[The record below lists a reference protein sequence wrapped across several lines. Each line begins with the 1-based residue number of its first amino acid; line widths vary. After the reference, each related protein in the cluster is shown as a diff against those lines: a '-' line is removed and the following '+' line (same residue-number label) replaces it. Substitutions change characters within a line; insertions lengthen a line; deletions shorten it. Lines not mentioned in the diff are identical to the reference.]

1 MKYAFDVINLF
12 LVTLACAGGFLDVA
26 KILISNGASVNLG
39 QSTPLMEASQ
49 EGHVELVQYLI
60 QNNADVNQTTPAGE
74 TGNVYCLGFFAHSKF
89 SINLALAYAC
99 ESGHTEVAE
108 ILLNS
113 GAHIDQTENEG
124 RTPLMKAARA
134 GHICT
139 IRYLITKG

>member
-1 MKYAFDVINLF
+1 M
-12 LVTLACAGGFLDVA
+12 
-26 KILISNGASVNLG
+26 
-39 QSTPLMEASQ
+39 
-49 EGHVELVQYLI
+49 
-60 QNNADVNQTTPAGE
+60 
-74 TGNVYCLGFFAHSKF
+74 
-89 SINLALAYAC
+89 AYAC

-139 IRYLITKG
+139 IRSLITKGWNRMKIIYWIFVLSSKGADVNRSTNSNDSTVLSLACAGGHLEVVSLLLKHGADPNHLLKVKF

>member
-1 MKYAFDVINLF
+1 MLIKQHQQARQVMFFFLF
-12 LVTLACAGGFLDVA
+12 F
-26 KILISNGASVNLG
+26 S
-39 QSTPLMEASQ
+39 
-49 EGHVELVQYLI
+49 
-60 QNNADVNQTTPAGE
+60 
-74 TGNVYCLGFFAHSKF
+74 HSKLL
-89 SINLALAYAC
+89 INLALAYAC

>member
-1 MKYAFDVINLF
+1 
-12 LVTLACAGGFLDVA
+12 
-26 KILISNGASVNLG
+26 
-39 QSTPLMEASQ
+39 MEASQ

-60 QNNADVNQTTPAGE
+60 QNHADVNQTTPAGE
-74 TGNVYCLGFFAHSKF
+74 TGIHLFFSVCF
-89 SINLALAYAC
+89 VMMNSINLALAYAC

-134 GHICT
+134 GHTCT
-139 IRYLITKG
+139 VRYLITKG